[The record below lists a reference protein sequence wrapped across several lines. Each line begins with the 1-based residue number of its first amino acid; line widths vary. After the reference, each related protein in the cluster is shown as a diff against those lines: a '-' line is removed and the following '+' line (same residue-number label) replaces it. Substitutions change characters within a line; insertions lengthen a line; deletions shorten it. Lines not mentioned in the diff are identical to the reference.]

1 MKKPLVIIALI
12 LLVAVPV
19 TISKFG
25 SREAKPVETSEIG
38 FVKITPF
45 ILASG
50 VLTYES
56 QVTLVSEILGRVDE
70 VYVKEGDFVKAGQ
83 LLLRLDGKDVTA
95 EIDQLK
101 ASVEQSK
108 LNIKRQQLNYDSAK
122 IKHKRF
128 EMLRKTGMLEEIK
141 YDEITTE
148 LGLAEVE
155 LSSSR
160 EDLRQARA
168 NLERAQQRLMKT
180 EIRSPINGQA
190 LSVSIKKGET
200 AVPSAMSIAGGNL
213 MVIADIE
220 NIFAEINVDEA
231 DVARVSVGQE
241 AWIVPSSFPDKKLIG
256 SVEKIALIPKQEQG
270 QSKSYPVTV
279 RLQPNAN
286 VNFHSGMSGRAE
298 ILTTQK
304 ESRSQLGVPLKAIQY
319 EDFDNLT
326 GQEGKAFVFVFE
338 NGRARRKVIET
349 GMADDDN
356 VEILNGLAKKDVVIT
371 GPAKTL
377 RFLREGDAV
386 MINKDVPIKEPFP
399 EKKQSRDD
407 EVALK

>member
-1 MKKPLVIIALI
+1 MKKPLVIIALA
-12 LLVAVPV
+12 LLVVVPV
-19 TISKFG
+19 MVKQIYNT
-25 SREAKPVETSEIG
+25 EAKPVETAEVG
-38 FVKITPF
+38 FIKITPF

-50 VLTYES
+50 ALAYES
-56 QVTLVSEILGRVDE
+56 QVTLVSEVLGRVDD
-70 VYVKEGDFVKAGQ
+70 VYVKEGDFVNAGQ
-83 LLLRLDGKDVTA
+83 LLLKLDGRDVAA

-101 ASVEQSK
+101 ASAEQSR

-122 IKHKRF
+122 IKFKRF
-128 EMLRKTGMLEEIK
+128 ELLRQRGLLEEVK
-141 YDEITTE
+141 YDELATE

-180 EIRSPINGQA
+180 EIRSPIDGQI
-190 LSVSIKKGET
+190 LSVNIKKGET

-231 DVARVSVGQE
+231 DIARVSVGQD
-241 AWIVPSSFPDKKLIG
+241 AWIVPSSFPGEKLMG
-256 SVEKIALIPKQEQG
+256 SVEKVALIPRQEPG

-279 RLQPNAN
+279 RLQPNTN

-298 ILTTQK
+298 IMTTQK
-304 ESRSQLGVPLKAIQY
+304 QAKTQLGVPLKAIQY
-319 EDFDNLT
+319 EDFDNIT
-326 GQEGKAFVFVFE
+326 GQEGKAFVFVME
-338 NGRARRKVIET
+338 NGKARRKPIET
-349 GMADDDN
+349 GIADDDN
-356 VEILNGLAKKDVVIT
+356 IEILGGLAKNDVVIT

-377 RFLREGDAV
+377 RFLREGDVVSITSAS
-386 MINKDVPIKEPFP
+386 PIMESTPAETAHP
-399 EKKQSRDD
+399 DD
-407 EVALK
+407 KVAQQ